1 MKTWVDLQ
9 ELYWLLQELRLRRSL
24 QGGAANAQGDLIAAK
39 PLADYSPEVPSPRI
53 DDGINTAEMQDL
65 ERIAEQT
72 REPLDH
78 MISARLE

>member
-39 PLADYSPEVPSPRI
+39 PLADYSPPDSFT
-53 DDGINTAEMQDL
+53 GAE
-65 ERIAEQT
+65 IVAED
-72 REPLDH
+72 R
-78 MISARLE
+78 A